1 MRLSKIITVSFLCGA
16 LLSVAGFFLWQWP
29 IWICLAILI
38 LFLCVKIYGST
49 FIDSN
54 FYIRTSCHGNR
65 SGNGIAI
72 TFDDGPMVANTERI
86 LDILKEKDIHAT
98 FFCIGKN
105 ILQTP
110 SIAKRIDE
118 EGHLIGNHSFE
129 HGRFFDLQSTSSMKL
144 ELNKTDAVI
153 LNTIKKKPRF
163 FRPPYGI
170 TNPNLARAVKEGSY
184 ETIGWS
190 IRSLDTIIKDR
201 NRLWRRI
208 TKNLKPGDIVLFHDY
223 SDLTIELLP
232 DFINHVS
239 STGLTIVRLDKLLN
253 IKPYV

>member
-1 MRLSKIITVSFLCGA
+1 MQLNRIMSVSFLGGV
-16 LLSVAGFFLWQWP
+16 LLSVAGSFLWQWP
-29 IWICLAILI
+29 IWIIFAILI
-38 LFLCVKIYGST
+38 LFLCVKIYGSV
-49 FIDSN
+49 FIDSD
-54 FYIRTSCHGNR
+54 FYIRTICHANR
-65 SGNGIAI
+65 NENAIAI
-72 TFDDGPMVANTERI
+72 TFDDGPMAGNTERI
-86 LDILKEKDIHAT
+86 LNILKEKGVQAT

-105 ILQTP
+105 ILQAP

-129 HGRFFDLQSTSSMKL
+129 HGKFFDLQSTSSMKL

-190 IRSLDTIIKDR
+190 VRSLDTVIKDR
-201 NRLWRRI
+201 GRLWRRI

-239 STGLTIVRLDKLLN
+239 STGLTIVGLDKLLN
-253 IKPYV
+253 IKPYA